1 VQWESLPGLKSISV
15 NCVADQIKQ
24 VFLNIS
30 MNAIEAMQPGGGKLF
45 VDMVLSPPSD
55 QTGIVFRDTGPG
67 ITPEIRANLFEPF
80 VTTKSSGL
88 GLGLSISYEIV
99 QRHGG
104 RITVDSLPGQGTVF
118 TVWLPLG
125 IEQ

>member
-1 VQWESLPGLKSISV
+1 VGV
-15 NCVADQIKQ
+15 
-24 VFLNIS
+24 
-30 MNAIEAMQPGGGKLF
+30 
-45 VDMVLSPPSD
+45 
-55 QTGIVFRDTGPG
+55 VFRDTGPG
-67 ITPEIRANLFEPF
+67 IPPEIGTNLFEPF

-88 GLGLSISYEIV
+88 GLGLSISYEII

-104 RITVDSLPGQGTVF
+104 RITVDSQPGQGSVF